1 MTNLK
6 KLGLTALAGSLVAT
20 SAFAG
25 EMSVSGTAKVSY
37 TSGDTLAVTG
47 NPWSASNALSFSGGG
62 ELDNGMNVSVAIA
75 TDTGSTAFS
84 SSSLSIDMGDAG
96 TFAVSKEKSSGHGYN
111 AYMDKMPTAGE
122 EVWDDMSGE
131 ASGRVGMED
140 NGTIS
145 YGNSLSGVNF
155 SIAYNKDSAGA
166 NGSDKSVGV
175 DYAPMEGLMIF
186 GARADVSAGTNATD
200 KHTTFGATYTTM
212 GATVGMQRT
221 SLAKNAASSDQDRTH
236 IAASFAINED
246 LSVSYGM
253 STVEFEAAGKVDQE
267 DSGFAASYTMG
278 SMSLSASSNK
288 SDNAGGTSGNDDTHK
303 EISLAFAF

>member
-1 MTNLK
+1 MTNLN

-25 EMSVSGTAKVSY
+25 EMSVNGTAKVSY

-47 NPWSASNALSFSGGG
+47 NPWSHSQGITFSGSG
-62 ELDNGMNVSVAIA
+62 ELDNGMSVSVSLV
-75 TDTGSTAFS
+75 TDTGSSTFS
-84 SSSLSIDMGDAG
+84 SSNLVLDMGDAG
-96 TFAVSKEKSSGHGYN
+96 KFAVSKEMSSGHGYN
-111 AYMDKMPTAGE
+111 AYQDKMPTAGE

-131 ASGRVGMED
+131 ANGRSGMED
-140 NGTIS
+140 SNTLS
-145 YGNSLSGVNF
+145 YGNSLAGANF
-155 SIAYNKDSAGA
+155 SIAYNKDSSTD
-166 NGSDKSVGV
+166 GSDKSVGI
-175 DYAPMEGLMIF
+175 DYAPVDGLMLF
-186 GARADVSAGTNATD
+186 GARADISAGTNATN
-200 KHTTFGATYTTM
+200 KHTTFGATYTSM

-221 SLAKNAASSDQDRTH
+221 SLAKNAVSTDEDRTH
-236 IAASFAINED
+236 IAASFAVNED

-278 SMSLSASSNK
+278 SMSFSASSNK

-303 EISLAFAF
+303 EISVAFAF

>member
-47 NPWSASNALSFSGGG
+47 NPWSASNALTFSGGG
-62 ELDNGMNVSVAIA
+62 ELDNGMNVSVSIA
-75 TDTGSTAFS
+75 TDTGSTVFS
-84 SSSLSIDMGDAG
+84 SSNMVLDMGDAG
-96 TFAVSKEKSSGHGYN
+96 KFAVSKEMSSGHGYN
-111 AYMDKMPTAGE
+111 AYQDKMPTAGE

-131 ASGRVGMED
+131 ANGRTGMED
-140 NGTIS
+140 SNTLS
-145 YGNSLSGVNF
+145 YGNSLAGANF
-155 SIAYNKDSAGA
+155 SIAYNKDSSTD
-166 NGSDKSVGV
+166 GSDKSVGI
-175 DYAPMEGLMIF
+175 DYAPVDGLMLF
-186 GARADVSAGTNATD
+186 GARADVSAGTNATN
-200 KHTTFGATYTTM
+200 KHTTFGATYTSM

-221 SLAKNAASSDQDRTH
+221 SLAKNAINTDEDRTH
-236 IAASFAINED
+236 IAASFAVNED

-278 SMSLSASSNK
+278 SMSFSASSNK

>member
-62 ELDNGMNVSVAIA
+62 ELDNGMNVSVSIA
-75 TDTGSTAFS
+75 TDTGSTTFS
-84 SSSLSIDMGDAG
+84 SSNLVLDMGDAG
-96 TFAVSKEKSSGHGYN
+96 TFAVSKEMSSGHGYN

-145 YGNSLSGVNF
+145 YGNSLAGANF
-155 SIAYNKDSAGA
+155 SIAYNKDSATD
-166 NGSDKSVGV
+166 GSDKSIGV
-175 DYAPMEGLMIF
+175 DYTPMDGLMVF
-186 GARADVSAGTNATD
+186 VARADLSTNSQTTD
-200 KHTTFGATYTTM
+200 KHTTYGATYTTM

-221 SLAKNAASSDQDRTH
+221 SLSKASAGNDVDRTH
-236 IAASFAINED
+236 IAASFAVNES

-253 STVEFEAAGKVDQE
+253 STVEFEAASKVDQE

-278 SMSLSASSNK
+278 SMSFSASSNK
-288 SDNAGGTSGNDDTHK
+288 SDNVGGTSGTDDTHK
-303 EISLAFAF
+303 EISVAFAF